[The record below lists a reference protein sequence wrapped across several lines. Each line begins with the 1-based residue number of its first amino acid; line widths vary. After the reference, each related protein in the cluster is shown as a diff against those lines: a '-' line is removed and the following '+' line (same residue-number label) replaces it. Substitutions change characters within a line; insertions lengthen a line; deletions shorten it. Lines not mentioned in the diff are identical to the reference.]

1 MKKVIL
7 IAVCLFAVST
17 AVNAQDAARKPSTEK
32 TKGHENLTPE
42 QRAQKN
48 VDNLNAVAGLSEEQ
62 KTKVKELAIARITKA
77 DAIRAKYKGQ
87 PENKETAKNEIE
99 VVKKEYRQ
107 SVKALLTPEQLEKVK
122 AKNKELKAAKS
133 AERTGGSANSEG
145 VIDAND

>member
-7 IAVCLFAVST
+7 FAACLFTLST
-17 AVNAQDAARKPSTEK
+17 AVNAQETARKPRADKAVKEK
-32 TKGHENLTPE
+32 LTPE

-48 VDNLNAVAGLSEEQ
+48 VDNLNAVAGLTDEQ
-62 KTKVKELAIARITKA
+62 KTKVKDLATTRITKA

-87 PENKETAKNEIE
+87 PENKETAKNELE
-99 VVKKEYRQ
+99 AVKKEYRQ

-122 AKNKELKAAKS
+122 AKNKEMKAAKG
-133 AERTGGSANSEG
+133 ADRAAGSNTEN

>member
-7 IAVCLFAVST
+7 FAACLFTLST
-17 AVNAQDAARKPSTEK
+17 VVNAQETARKPKAEK
-32 TKGHENLTPE
+32 AAKEKLTPE

-48 VDNLNAVAGLSEEQ
+48 VDDLNAVALLNEDQ
-62 KTKVKELAIARITKA
+62 KTKIKELSLSRITKA

-87 PENKETAKNEIE
+87 PENKETAKNEVE
-99 VVKKEYRQ
+99 AVRKEYRQ

-122 AKNKELKAAKS
+122 AKNKELKAAKGT
-133 AERTGGSANSEG
+133 ERTAGSNSDN